1 MKKEIKKA
9 ETKRISADV
18 VDAKPVKN
26 TKIGDGGDSK
36 VDFKLVR
43 KGSAPKLRDETQLVQ
58 YELGHVEGK
67 LSLRITSNDK
77 DGLFSNEAIPVSKIM
92 ECLSKQAKGA
102 DFTSRVLH
110 PAFTKKSS
118 NNAGFLAAILRA
130 EKVLIAVKDK
140 LFLHELAIDAK
151 TLEKH
156 LSK

>member
-1 MKKEIKKA
+1 MKKDIKKVEIKG
-9 ETKRISADV
+9 ISPDV
-18 VDAKPVKN
+18 VNAKPVKN
-26 TKIGDGGDSK
+26 TKTGDGGDSK
-36 VDFKLVR
+36 VDFKVIR

-77 DGLFSNEAIPVSKIM
+77 DGLFSNEAIPVSKIT
-92 ECLSKQAKGA
+92 ECLAKQAKGA

-130 EKVLIAVKDK
+130 EKVLTTVKDK

>member
-1 MKKEIKKA
+1 MKKDMKKVEIKG
-9 ETKRISADV
+9 TLPDV
-18 VDAKPVKN
+18 VDAKSAKN
-26 TKIGDGGDSK
+26 TKTADGGDSK

-58 YELGHVEGK
+58 YELGRVEGK
-67 LSLRITSNDK
+67 LSLRIIANDK
-77 DGLFSNEAIPVSKIM
+77 DGLFSNEAIPVSKIT
-92 ECLSKQAKGA
+92 ECLAKQAKGA

-130 EKVLIAVKDK
+130 EKVLIPIKDK